1 MQQAAS
7 SNYQDYLALIEQVFC
22 PMDNPLV
29 QRDDRLKATLRRNPY
44 IYSATEEANENLIK
58 SGILNQP
65 PIGTDRPI
73 EALVLNQFSSTM
85 NQRNELD
92 KKVLY
97 PNEDDEFQDM
107 LDQIPSDDELDFE
120 NDLEMPIPPDSTQSA
135 AAQS

>member
-1 MQQAAS
+1 
-7 SNYQDYLALIEQVFC
+7 
-22 PMDNPLV
+22 MDNPLV